1 MEKAGNGVVLA
12 AAVRT
17 AVGKRN
23 GAYAGVHPA
32 RLLGAAQ
39 REVLATAGVDPGAVG
54 QVIGGTV
61 TQVGEQAYDLVRTA
75 WLADGLPLEVPAT
88 TVDAQCGSSQ
98 QAFTLAAGLA
108 GAGLT
113 DIVLACGVESMTR
126 IPIGANYGKS
136 IGLGRPVPKAY
147 RRHYEFLNQFQ
158 AAEKIAERYGIGRER
173 ADEFGLISQQ
183 RAAAAWASQRFAGQI
198 VAAAIETE
206 DGEPVQ
212 LAADEGLRD
221 TSAEALAG
229 LKPVLPEGIHTAG
242 SSSQISDGASAALLM
257 TEDRA
262 TSLGV
267 TPLARVA
274 DTLTVGVDPVMM
286 LLGPHAAVPRLLE
299 RNRLTLDDIA
309 LIEINEAF
317 ASVVLSFIDELK
329 ADPDRVNPNGGAI
342 ALGHPLG
349 ATGCLLIAKA
359 AHELARC
366 GGRYA
371 IVTMCCGGGLGTA
384 TLLERP

>member
-1 MEKAGNGVVLA
+1 MEKAGNNVVLA

-23 GAYAGVHPA
+23 GTYAGVHPA

-39 REVLATAGVDPGAVG
+39 REVLTTAGLDPVAVG

-61 TQVGEQAYDLVRTA
+61 TQVGEQAYDLARTA
-75 WLADGLPLEVPAT
+75 WLAEGLPLAVPAT

-98 QAFTLAAGLA
+98 QAFTLAAGLV
-108 GAGLT
+108 GAGLS

-136 IGLGRPVPKAY
+136 VGLGRPVPKAY
-147 RRHYEFLNQFQ
+147 QRHYEFLNQFQ

-173 ADEFGLISQQ
+173 ADELGLISQQ
-183 RAAAAWASQRFAGQI
+183 RAAAAWAGQRFAGQ
-198 VAAAIETE
+198 VVTAAIEAE
-206 DGEPVQ
+206 DGELVQ
-212 LAADEGLRD
+212 LATDEGLRA

-262 TSLGV
+262 AALGIN
-267 TPLARVA
+267 PLARVA

-286 LLGPHAAVPRLLE
+286 LLGPHAAVPLLLE
-299 RNRLTLDDIA
+299 RNGLSLEDIA

-359 AHELARC
+359 AHELARS